1 VVPLRASA
9 LDASGEPVDLIVG
22 FFSWIFA
29 LLRDPGPVIEQGG
42 LPALALII
50 FLETGALIF
59 FLPGDSLLV
68 VAGLY
73 ASDGIVNIWGLN
85 IVLPLC
91 AIVGDATSYFIGQ
104 RTGPSIF
111 SRPKSLLFNPAHVIA
126 ARDFYEKH
134 GGKAIIIAR
143 FMPVVRTFVPV
154 VAGIAGMPY
163 RRFALYNVIGAFA
176 WVMSMTLMGYF
187 LGDFEIVRRHLEKV
201 IILVVVIS
209 VLPGLIGWLRSRGS
223 KKDSSKGDE
232 KKDSAA
238 A

>member
-1 VVPLRASA
+1 M
-9 LDASGEPVDLIVG
+9 DLILG

-50 FLETGALIF
+50 FLETGALVF

-73 ASDGIVNIWGLN
+73 ASDGVVDIWALN
-85 IVLPLC
+85 LVLPIC
-91 AIVGDATSYFIGQ
+91 AIVGDAVSYAIGQ
-104 RTGPSIF
+104 RTGPAIF
-111 SRPKSLLFNPAHVIA
+111 SRPKSLLFNPDHVIA

-163 RRFALYNVIGAFA
+163 RNFALYNVIGGFA
-176 WVMSMTLMGYF
+176 WVLSMTLMGYF
-187 LGDFEIVRRHLEKV
+187 LGDFEFVRRHLEKV

-209 VLPGLIGWLRSRGS
+209 VMPAVVGWFRSRG
-223 KKDSSKGDE
+223 E
-232 KKDSAA
+232 KKKVTE
-238 A
+238 